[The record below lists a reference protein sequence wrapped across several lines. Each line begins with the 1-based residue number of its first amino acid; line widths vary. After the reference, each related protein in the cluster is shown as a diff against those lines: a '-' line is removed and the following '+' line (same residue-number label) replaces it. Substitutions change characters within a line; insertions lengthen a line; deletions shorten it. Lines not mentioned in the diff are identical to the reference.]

1 MFTVV
6 EMKDTVRIPP
16 WKFHKPLK
24 DAIEDELRLKFA
36 NKVVMNVGLCIGL
49 FQITRL
55 EESYIFPGDG
65 ASHTGVYFNYIVFRP
80 FMNEIMVGK
89 IRSCSREGVHVS
101 IGFFDDILIPQDV
114 LQHPS
119 RFDEKE
125 QLWVWVFS
133 NEESGQTHDLF
144 MDRDEPIRFR
154 VIDETFVDTTPT
166 SPETENSD
174 AEEKDRRIP
183 YNLTGSINEP
193 GLGLLSW
200 WS

>member
-1 MFTVV
+1 MFTLV
-6 EMKDTVRIPP
+6 EMKDTVRIRP
-16 WKFHKPLK
+16 WRFHKPLQ
-24 DAIEDELRLKFA
+24 DAIADELRLKFA
-36 NKVVMNVGLCIGL
+36 NKVVMNVGLCIAL
-49 FQITRL
+49 FEITKL

-65 ASHTGVYFNYIVFRP
+65 ASHTGVYFSYIVFRP
-80 FMNEIMVGK
+80 FMNEILVGK

-166 SPETENSD
+166 SPETETSD